1 MKSPHISICPSTCSR
16 PPSRGAWIEIM
27 YRLPIKAHLASPPS
41 RGAWLEMFDFCF
53 WYKGKW
59 SPPSRG
65 AWIEI
70 IVDQVSVADLSVAP
84 LAGGV
89 D

>member
-1 MKSPHISICPSTCSR
+1 MKYIHPGPRPGRRSS
-16 PPSRGAWIEIM
+16 PPSRGAWIET
-27 YRLPIKAHLASPPS
+27 PVP
-41 RGAWLEMFDFCF
+41 EMGTLFQQ
-53 WYKGKW
+53 

-70 IVDQVSVADLSVAP
+70 AWICVGVIPAAVAP

>member
-1 MKSPHISICPSTCSR
+1 MKFKTILDLVMYLVS
-16 PPSRGAWIEIM
+16 PPSRGAWIEI
-27 YRLPIKAHLASPPS
+27 SP
-41 RGAWLEMFDFCF
+41 RGPTLTRSQ
-53 WYKGKW
+53 

>member
-1 MKSPHISICPSTCSR
+1 MKLC
-16 PPSRGAWIEIM
+16 
-27 YRLPIKAHLASPPS
+27 LLA
-41 RGAWLEMFDFCF
+41 REAVAAQ
-53 WYKGKW
+53 

-70 IVDQVSVADLSVAP
+70 WWFRKWRRPHWSSPPSRGAWIEIPAAFTMALPVSVAP